1 MNQVA
6 STSGHTGG
14 VVTAAVAA
22 AADVGCEM
30 LATGGNAFDAAVAAA
45 LAETVWLPMKCGL
58 GGDVVA
64 LFQRAGGSPRSL
76 LSVGRGP
83 LALAEGA
90 TLEPTG
96 ALSVGAFGAPEGYAR
111 LAQSGRLPLSD
122 LVAPAAEMA
131 HTGVRWLPQA
141 VRLTEESQA
150 LIERYNPT
158 TPFLPEGRLPR
169 VGAPLHL
176 PNLGR
181 LLEVFGVEGGAL
193 FHGSAGTM
201 VLDHLARQG
210 GVLRRDDLIRAV
222 ATEMPCTRVPLP
234 GGSVLDVTPLP
245 THGPVHADALLR
257 ILGGMDEV
265 AAVRAAREVMDFRAG
280 GGTSVVTAADR
291 EGNRVVLVHSNS
303 FPRYGS
309 GIIVPEFDLILNN
322 RPGRGFAIDVPRDH
336 WNAPDPLSVPATTL
350 NAWKLSLDGVEFWGG
365 TPGGENQAV
374 WNSQVT
380 HGLLRGLDPQKA
392 IDAPKWSL
400 APDGAIV
407 WEEDHPD
414 RDPAEQSVPA
424 HGHRSALQ
432 VVAFDERT
440 QSLTAGADPR
450 TEAAVRF
457 TYSE

>member
-1 MNQVA
+1 MNQGGP
-6 STSGHTGG
+6 SSGHNGG

-22 AADVGCEM
+22 AADVGFEM
-30 LATGGNAFDAAVAAA
+30 LAAGGNAFDAAVSAA

-58 GGDVVA
+58 GGDVIA
-64 LFQRAGGSPRSL
+64 LFQRAGGLPRSL

-83 LALAEGA
+83 LALADGAILEG
-90 TLEPTG
+90 TG

-111 LAQSGRLPLSD
+111 LAQFGRLPLSD

-131 HTGVRWLPQA
+131 RTGVHWLPQA

-158 TPFLPEGRLPR
+158 TPFLPDGRLPQ
-169 VGAPLHL
+169 VGATLKL

-181 LLEVFGVEGGAL
+181 LLEIFGAEGGAL
-193 FHGSAGTM
+193 FHGDAGAI
-201 VLDHLARQG
+201 VLDHLASQG

-234 GGSVLDVTPLP
+234 GGGALDVTPLP

-257 ILGGMDEV
+257 ILDGMGEV
-265 AAVRAAREVMDFRAG
+265 DAVRTARKVVDFRAG
-280 GGTSVVTAADR
+280 GGTSVVTAADGK
-291 EGNRVVLVHSNS
+291 GNRVVLVHSNS

-309 GIIVPEFDLILNN
+309 GVIVPEFDLILNN
-322 RPGRGFAIDVPRDH
+322 RPGRGFAIHAPQGH

-350 NAWKLSLDGVEFWGG
+350 NAWRLSLGDVEFWGG

-380 HGLLRGLDPQKA
+380 HRLLRGLGPQQA
-392 IDAPKWSL
+392 IDAPKWAL

-414 RDPAEQSVPA
+414 RDPADRSIAA
-424 HGHRSALQ
+424 HSHRSALQ
-432 VVAFDERT
+432 IIAIDGRT
-440 QSLTAGADPR
+440 QALTAGVDPR
-450 TEAAVRF
+450 TEPVARY
-457 TYSE
+457 TGSE